1 MGHVN
6 EIINKC
12 DFLLLPRVQ
21 NPKKDEK
28 TCTNFYALYD
38 LVSTYFNKEK
48 ILDYN
53 IDNKNDEKKAFIN
66 IGKRLG
72 FSKEKSLNAYEYAKK
87 IELKN
92 KRENFIEQNKLLKK
106 NTKKILLVGHP
117 YNIYDN
123 LVGKQ
128 IIDFLKENNI
138 DIIYA
143 DVFISDLV
151 PLAYNISKDIY
162 WTYNK
167 ELLGA
172 LEYYKNFV
180 NGIILVSSFPCGPDS
195 LVNDLIIRK
204 VKDIPLINIVLDDL
218 NSGTGLI
225 TRLESFVDI
234 ISEVTYEK

>member
-1 MGHVN
+1 M
-6 EIINKC
+6 
-12 DFLLLPRVQ
+12 
-21 NPKKDEK
+21 
-28 TCTNFYALYD
+28 
-38 LVSTYFNKEK
+38 
-48 ILDYN
+48 
-53 IDNKNDEKKAFIN
+53 
-66 IGKRLG
+66 
-72 FSKEKSLNAYEYAKK
+72 
-87 IELKN
+87 
-92 KRENFIEQNKLLKK
+92 
-106 NTKKILLVGHP
+106 GHP

-143 DVFISDLV
+143 DIFISDLV